1 VRELFRSLNADY
13 ARQGKFF
20 ADSAAIEHQAE
31 SLSHADL
38 RAFFEK
44 YVSGTDEI
52 PWDVFFAPV
61 GLQVVKTD
69 IVMAARGFDA
79 VRKFDQ
85 PLTVVR
91 VRPGSAA
98 DRAGLKPG
106 DVIMQINGNPPGQEF
121 EANINALGPGAML
134 QLLVSRNGLRVP
146 LQWKLES
153 RTQSVF
159 RLEDLAHVTAEQK
172 AERAA
177 WLFDKDEKPSPNPA
191 TNSTQ

>member
-1 VRELFRSLNADY
+1 
-13 ARQGKFF
+13 
-20 ADSAAIEHQAE
+20 
-31 SLSHADL
+31 
-38 RAFFEK
+38 
-44 YVSGTDEI
+44 
-52 PWDVFFAPV
+52 
-61 GLQVVKTD
+61 
-69 IVMAARGFDA
+69 
-79 VRKFDQ
+79 
-85 PLTVVR
+85 
-91 VRPGSAA
+91 
-98 DRAGLKPG
+98 
-106 DVIMQINGNPPGQEF
+106 
-121 EANINALGPGAML
+121 ML